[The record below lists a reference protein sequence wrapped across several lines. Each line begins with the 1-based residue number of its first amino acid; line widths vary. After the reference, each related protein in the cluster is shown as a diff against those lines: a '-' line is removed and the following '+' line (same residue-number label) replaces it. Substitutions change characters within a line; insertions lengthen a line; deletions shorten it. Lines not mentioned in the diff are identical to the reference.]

1 MCTLSIVTTFT
12 NIEAEYSTS
21 CTLLIGM
28 HYAKASKPFMT
39 IYISQKNLIDQQKI
53 HRNGAGKDNER
64 GDLGLSDL
72 VRKSYNQ
79 EDFFSPIQRLSDL
92 AIRGMLKKRIWQSE
106 ES

>member
-79 EDFFSPIQRLSDL
+79 RIFLALSSDCQ
-92 AIRGMLKKRIWQSE
+92 IWQSE
-106 ES
+106 EC